1 MKILEEK
8 LKKQADTEAFKE
20 FCEAMQSINRNVT
33 LQKAFPYK
41 GQHTIF
47 GVQLVSLYGTEDVE
61 KIEEGIRKR
70 SNQIYELKVNDL
82 LKKMESL
89 EYLFG
94 QM

>member
-20 FCEAMQSINRNVT
+20 FGEAMQSISRNVT
-33 LQKAFPYK
+33 LQKAFPYM
-41 GQHTIF
+41 GQHTVF
-47 GVQLVSLYGTEDVE
+47 GIQLVGLYGTKDVE
-61 KIEEGIRKR
+61 KIEEGIKER
-70 SNQIYELKVNDL
+70 SNQIYELKVADL

-94 QM
+94 QV